1 MLTAT
6 YDLKTGPGD
15 TCTWRYTCANSIWM
29 ETPTTVSKP
38 VPVAAVK
45 AEIIRHFAELGPGW
59 NKRVYVNGR
68 RVNRRQFL
76 KKSAA

>member
-6 YDLKTGPGD
+6 YHLTLKPDD
-15 TCTWRYTCANSIWM
+15 TCTWHYTCANSIWA
-29 ETPTTVSKP
+29 ETPTTVRKP

-45 AEIIRHFAELGPGW
+45 AEIARHFAGLGPGW

-76 KKSAA
+76 KKSTA